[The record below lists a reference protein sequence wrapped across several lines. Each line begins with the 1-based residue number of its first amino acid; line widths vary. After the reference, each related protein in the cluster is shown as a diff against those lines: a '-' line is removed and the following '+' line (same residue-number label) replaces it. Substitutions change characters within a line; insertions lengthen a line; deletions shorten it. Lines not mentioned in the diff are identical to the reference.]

1 MISAA
6 YAAKAS
12 FLDLNKMTWS
22 SEGADCNSVTQQ
34 QIVPSKMNWPCKV
47 PVDLNTGW
55 THWIIFLGLDAEAL
69 VSKSSP
75 SDSLAACLDERRG
88 LACDRPP
95 KAKQVCKR
103 EVVPSCFAT
112 CTLAQCPTTASN
124 VQFDL
129 LCCQPRPVPETL
141 STRTCPFTVSC
152 PCGLPAWHGRA
163 INMHDTD
170 MHNLL
175 HLPSFLQ

>member
-112 CTLAQCPTTASN
+112 STLAQCPSTASN

-129 LCCQPRPVPETL
+129 LCRAACRTMWLAGRHRAACRTMWPQP
-141 STRTCPFTVSC
+141 S
-152 PCGLPAWHGRA
+152 
-163 INMHDTD
+163 
-170 MHNLL
+170 
-175 HLPSFLQ
+175 